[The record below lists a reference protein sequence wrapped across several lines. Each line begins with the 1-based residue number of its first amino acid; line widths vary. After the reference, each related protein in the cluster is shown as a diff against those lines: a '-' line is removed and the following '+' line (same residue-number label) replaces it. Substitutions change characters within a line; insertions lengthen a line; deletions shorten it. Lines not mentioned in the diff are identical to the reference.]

1 MFLVHLRYL
10 KTKVQDYKIAI
21 VGVIFLATDFRTL
34 FAANFIID
42 FQLLIQFS

>member
-1 MFLVHLRYL
+1 MFLFNFRYL

-21 VGVIFLATDFRTL
+21 AGVIFLATDFRTL

-42 FQLLIQFS
+42 FQLLIQFF